1 MEEKDIMDL
10 WKAQD
15 AKLEKSL
22 AINFELLQEVKRQ
35 KATSALKKARNV
47 KIFAIVVGI
56 LWVAFVGFLIYHS
69 LEFSKIFFLVSAG
82 IHLVVTVIAIAT
94 YIKHL
99 VLMDEANN
107 SKTVVEAQQ
116 KLNEMQTS
124 FLWIVRLSFVQMP
137 VFTTWFISFQWI
149 ETSPETFWGIHVPTV
164 LLFTWLGIWLYR
176 NINYRNANKKWFKV
190 LFNSPEWTSVIDA
203 MGFLE
208 EIEEYKKENIKS

>member
-22 AINFELLQEVKRQ
+22 AINFQLLEEVKRQ
-35 KATSALKKARNV
+35 KATLALKKARNV
-47 KIFAIVVGI
+47 KVFAIIFGI
-56 LWVAFVGFLIYHS
+56 VWVAFVGFLIYHS
-69 LEFSKIFFLVSAG
+69 LEFSKIFFVVSAG
-82 IHLVVTVIAIAT
+82 IHLIVTVIAIAT

-99 VLMDEANN
+99 GLMDEANN

-116 KLNEMQTS
+116 KLNEMQAS

-137 VFTTWFISFQWI
+137 VFTTWFISFEWI
-149 ETSPETFWGIHVPTV
+149 RESPVNFWAIQVPLV
-164 LLFTWLGIWLYR
+164 LFFTWLGIWLYR
-176 NINYRNANKKWFKV
+176 NINYKNVNKKWFKI
-190 LFNSPEWTSVIDA
+190 LFKNPEWTSVIDA

-208 EIEEYKKENIKS
+208 EIEEYKQENIKS